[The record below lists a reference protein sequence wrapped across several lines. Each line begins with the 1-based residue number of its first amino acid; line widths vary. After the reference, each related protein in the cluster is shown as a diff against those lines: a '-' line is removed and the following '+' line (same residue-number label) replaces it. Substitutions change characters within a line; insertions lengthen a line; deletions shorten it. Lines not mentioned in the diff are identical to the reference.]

1 VGALQEQIFRSLKR
15 HRVCCLSRYLVTRGR
30 TLLRLS
36 LPAQEGMTMT
46 RCILNVTTHEYDK
59 ILQLNHDGLVWDN
72 RDEELLHGLE
82 GVLGEETV
90 NQLRQ
95 YDQCKMQ
102 KHDTLNGLARVKED
116 DKQELE
122 GSDTPCTS
130 LP

>member
-1 VGALQEQIFRSLKR
+1 
-15 HRVCCLSRYLVTRGR
+15 
-30 TLLRLS
+30 
-36 LPAQEGMTMT
+36 MT

-59 ILQLNHDGLVWDN
+59 VLQLNHDGLVWDS

-82 GVLGEETV
+82 AVLGEETV

-95 YDQCKMQ
+95 YDQCRMR
-102 KHDTLNGLARVKED
+102 KHDTLNGLARVEED
-116 DKQELE
+116 GKQELE